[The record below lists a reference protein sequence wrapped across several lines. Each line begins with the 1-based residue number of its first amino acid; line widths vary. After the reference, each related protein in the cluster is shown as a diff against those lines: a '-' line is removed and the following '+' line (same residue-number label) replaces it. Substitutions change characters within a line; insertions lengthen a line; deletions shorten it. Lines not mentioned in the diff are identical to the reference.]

1 MAGPMSWDDAAVG
14 GFFEDLTVLLFVMVG
29 VAVIVSAGVWT
40 AHDAMDGRVEEELG
54 ILAEELLTAVLR
66 EISPPETIGHAPSIE
81 HITGLDLFAVAAE
94 IDSDC
99 QFCISA
105 TEHHPEHAW
114 LCSATRGL
122 PEGALRTAYASGFV
136 NALDPMGMV
145 AVVEVMV
152 LVW

>member
-1 MAGPMSWDDAAVG
+1 MSWDDAAVG

-40 AHDAMDGRVEEELG
+40 AHDAMDARADKELDL
-54 ILAEELLTAVLR
+54 LAEELLTGVLR
-66 EISPPETIGHAPSIE
+66 EISRPEALGYAPTLD
-81 HITGLDLFAVAAE
+81 HIKGLDMLAVAAG

-114 LCSATRGL
+114 LCSATRGW
-122 PEGALRTAYASGFV
+122 PEGAVRTAFASGFV
-136 NALDPMGMV
+136 NALCPTGMV

>member
-1 MAGPMSWDDAAVG
+1 MSWDDAAVG

-29 VAVIVSAGVWT
+29 VAVIVSASVWT
-40 AHDAMDGRVEEELG
+40 AHDAMDARADEELG

-66 EISPPETIGHAPSIE
+66 EISPPETIEYAPSLD
-81 HITGLDLFAVAAE
+81 HIKGLDLFAVAAE

-105 TEHHPEHAW
+105 TEHHPDDAW
-114 LCSATRGL
+114 LFSATRGL